1 LLKLNKFKKIGGM
14 RMFEYVI
21 EIISIW
27 ISIKILKRIG
37 KDIKEKGLFEDKSI
51 GRVVKFG
58 WWLVVF
64 FTMITIWALFEAI
77 IGMDTKGGL
86 TAIILFSS
94 INGFSSRYYGKV
106 GYWVMVLF
114 TFIIG
119 IGANSA
125 LWGFIVAMTFF
136 FATRRING
144 KENMGKIE
152 ASNAENNT
160 SITIN
165 DDLDLLNKTLL
176 NAKELSSKALDDFQN
191 NNLNDAIKKWTK
203 SLEYYKKA
211 EKIAKSNKDEELIS
225 SINNNIK
232 SLVRNILD
240 AKIKLTSDKIEGMV

>member
-1 LLKLNKFKKIGGM
+1 M
-14 RMFEYVI
+14 RMLEYIV

-37 KDIKEKGLFEDKSI
+37 DYIKEKGLFEDKSI
-51 GRVVKFG
+51 GGVVKFVY
-58 WWLVVF
+58 WWVVF
-64 FTMITIWALFEAI
+64 FGMLIIWALFEGI
-77 IGMDTKGGL
+77 FGMDIKGGL
-86 TAIILFSS
+86 TGIIILSS

-106 GYWVMVLF
+106 GYWVLLIF

-125 LWGFIVAMTFF
+125 FWGFIVAMAFF

-144 KENMGKIE
+144 KEDIEKIE
-152 ASNAENNT
+152 ASNTENNT
-160 SITIN
+160 STTTN
-165 DDLDLLNKTLL
+165 NDLDLLNTYLL
-176 NAKELSSKALDDFQN
+176 NAKELSSKARNDFQN
-191 NNLNDAIKKWTK
+191 NKINDSVSKWME

-232 SLVRNILD
+232 SLVHNISD
-240 AKIKLTSDKIEGMV
+240 AKIKLASDTIQGMV